1 MSSPIY
7 SIIDIETTGG
17 HRYGNRIIEIAII
30 NYQDG
35 KIIEEFES
43 LIHPERFIP
52 VSISYFT
59 GITNEMVQ
67 DAPKFYQV
75 AKKIVEMTQDSIFV
89 AHNVYFDFNFI
100 KSEFASLGYAYKR
113 PKLCTVRLSRRYLP
127 GYASYSL
134 GKICGD
140 LGIEINNRH
149 RAMGDTRA
157 TLELFKRLL
166 EKKPS
171 LQEATAEFEEKKIL
185 LPPNVSREEY
195 EKLPKQP
202 GVYYFWNENGE
213 LLYVGKS
220 KDIKKRVASH
230 FRIDIQSAK
239 ERELKGS
246 IHKITFELTGN
257 DLCARLFE
265 CRQIKKLRPQFNRS
279 MNRIR
284 FPYTLLWSEGEDGFL
299 KPDITS
305 LKFVQAEEVTIRL
318 HSRRAA
324 QKKIA
329 KIYDLA
335 FGIDMNSMFF
345 ESNLNNFKKTLKE
358 EFNHRIRKVLLG
370 QDYPE
375 KNFYVKQRGRRDDEI
390 AFIIVEDGKLKRIE
404 YRGESQLM
412 ETVSLEEDQD
422 MKQIMLSCVSRKNIH
437 VL

>member
-1 MSSPIY
+1 MASPIY
-7 SIIDIETTGG
+7 SVIDIETTGG

-35 KIIEEFES
+35 KIIEEFET
-43 LIHPERFIP
+43 LINPERFIP
-52 VSISYFT
+52 VSISHFT

-75 AKKIVEMTQDSIFV
+75 AKKIVEMTTDTIFV

-100 KSEFASLGYAYKR
+100 KSEFASFGYSFKR
-113 PKLCTVRLSRRYLP
+113 PKLCTVRLSRRLLP
-127 GYASYSL
+127 GHASYSL
-134 GKICGD
+134 GKVCAD
-140 LGIEINNRH
+140 LGIEIKGRH

-157 TLELFKRLL
+157 TLELLKLML
-166 EKKPS
+166 KKNPS
-171 LQEATAEFEEKKIL
+171 LHESTSQFEEKKIL
-185 LPPNVSREEY
+185 LPTNVQREEY
-195 EKLPKQP
+195 EKLPNSA
-202 GVYYFWNENGE
+202 GVYYFWNEDGQ
-213 LLYVGKS
+213 LLYIGKS

-239 ERELKGS
+239 ERELKGA

-257 DLCARLFE
+257 DLCAKLFE

-284 FPYTLLWSEGEDGFL
+284 FPYTLIWVTDDEGFL
-299 KPDITS
+299 KPEITS
-305 LKFVQAEEVTIRL
+305 QKFIQVSDVTIKV

-324 QKKIA
+324 LKKIA

-335 FGIDMNSMFF
+335 FGIDFESMFF
-345 ESNLNNFKKTLKE
+345 ENNLNNFKKILKE
-358 EFNHRIRKVLLG
+358 EFNSRIRKVLSR

-375 KNFYVKQRGRRDDEI
+375 KNFYMRQRGRRDDEE
-390 AFIIVEDGKLKRIE
+390 AFIIIENGKLKRIE

-412 ETVSLEEDQD
+412 EIVSFEEDQD
-422 MKQIMLSCVSRKNIH
+422 MKQILLGYVSRKNIYA
-437 VL
+437 L